1 MTSTILE
8 LFRKHGKPEHR
19 KLALL
24 VIQLACPSN
33 VGSPFRF
40 KSREDTKPVVNI
52 FNAVAAPVEKD
63 KGHVTVIDDPQAA
76 LTQSLREGDAPRL
89 QQPMVHKII
98 RAAMEFAMFSGLIVE
113 TGVDGVVHIRSLDP
127 PKRAGASE

>member
-1 MTSTILE
+1 MRSWAQDHVIWTASRFTSTEFYHVTSTILE

-33 VGSPFRF
+33 DGTPFRF

-63 KGHVTVIDDPQAA
+63 KGHVTVIDDLQAA
-76 LTQSLREGDAPRL
+76 LTQSLRPDDAPPRL
-89 QQPMVHKII
+89 QQRCWLLRVTP
-98 RAAMEFAMFSGLIVE
+98 S
-113 TGVDGVVHIRSLDP
+113 T
-127 PKRAGASE
+127 